1 MSNLIPFCFLDEAKT
16 EDISKLTVSD
26 LLSLQA
32 RLSSLLAETKRH
44 KNILDNA
51 LELKFSD
58 QAKAALQA
66 DGRDTGTAHFIE
78 DNYAIT
84 ADLPKKVVWD
94 QNKLSEL
101 IDRIPAED
109 RKQYIKTSYSI
120 DERKYVAW
128 PETLKKFFSDART
141 VQIGKAKFSIK
152 EEQ

>member
-1 MSNLIPFCFLDEAKT
+1 MSNTIPFCFLDEAKT
-16 EDISKLTVSD
+16 EDISKLSIAD

-32 RLSSLLAETKRH
+32 RLSSVLAEAKRH
-44 KNILDNA
+44 KTILDNA
-51 LELKFSD
+51 LELKFSSR
-58 QAKAALQA
+58 AKEALQA
-66 DGRDTGTAHFIE
+66 DGRDTGTVHFVD

-84 ADLPKKVVWD
+84 ADMPKKVVWD

-101 IDRIPAED
+101 IHKIPEKD

-128 PETLKKFFSDART
+128 PETLKQFFSDART
-141 VQIGKAKFSIK
+141 VQLGKAKFSIK